1 MLDLIHAYET
11 YLTKV
16 KQASANTVCSYMRD
30 IRQFTEWLQ
39 ESEHTDILDA
49 TQLNISDYLSH
60 QRVEGKSGATISRTL
75 ASLKNFYAYVIST
88 GFLEE
93 SPVSGEIHVDR
104 GEKKLPQILTGKEVE
119 LLLAQPSGVDAKG
132 LRDKAMLEVMY
143 ATGIRVTELIDL
155 NVEDVNLELG
165 ILKCTSAK
173 KSRVIPLYPAA
184 LRALSVYLKEV
195 RLLMVDDPGEQAL
208 FVNVG
213 GARMSRQGFWKKF
226 VILAA
231 GAFMNFLTGLL
242 IVAILFSSAGTFFVD
257 GITGL
262 APEVSRTG
270 ENGLQAG
277 DQIYKINGWRTYFSG
292 DAQMFLSYSG
302 DTADIEVVRNGRHIL
317 MENVARQTCTDQQGE
332 PYQGFGLYVGRLS
345 VPATVSNRI
354 RYTWYQ
360 TMDFVQLVWFS
371 LGQLVTGGAGLNDL
385 SGPVGIVTTIKDV
398 GTEAQETAEQNDQN
412 GLLAAAES
420 IAYFAALIAVN
431 LAVMNL
437 LPLPALDGGRIFF
450 LLVDAVSMALF
461 KRKVPEK
468 YQAAINTAGFVLLM
482 GFMLLVTFQD
492 VFKLVK

>member
-165 ILKCTSAK
+165 IL
-173 KSRVIPLYPAA
+173 
-184 LRALSVYLKEV
+184 
-195 RLLMVDDPGEQAL
+195 
-208 FVNVG
+208 
-213 GARMSRQGFWKKF
+213 
-226 VILAA
+226 
-231 GAFMNFLTGLL
+231 
-242 IVAILFSSAGTFFVD
+242 
-257 GITGL
+257 
-262 APEVSRTG
+262 
-270 ENGLQAG
+270 
-277 DQIYKINGWRTYFSG
+277 
-292 DAQMFLSYSG
+292 
-302 DTADIEVVRNGRHIL
+302 
-317 MENVARQTCTDQQGE
+317 
-332 PYQGFGLYVGRLS
+332 S
-345 VPATVSNRI
+345 VPAPRNRASFRCI
-354 RYTWYQ
+354 
-360 TMDFVQLVWFS
+360 
-371 LGQLVTGGAGLNDL
+371 
-385 SGPVGIVTTIKDV
+385 
-398 GTEAQETAEQNDQN
+398 
-412 GLLAAAES
+412 
-420 IAYFAALIAVN
+420 
-431 LAVMNL
+431 
-437 LPLPALDGGRIFF
+437 PLPSGR
-450 LLVDAVSMALF
+450 
-461 KRKVPEK
+461 
-468 YQAAINTAGFVLLM
+468 
-482 GFMLLVTFQD
+482 
-492 VFKLVK
+492 